1 MSMQSLIM
9 SNRRVTNFVM
19 SRMPASIWKRIG
31 KSKALKVF
39 KLASQT
45 VPAYRKLINNCL
57 PSTTKISSVD
67 DFNKLPIIDKKN
79 YINKYPLI
87 ERIIGGKMTGKYTV
101 EKSASTTG
109 GSYFWPRLPEE
120 DEMFP
125 KYIEY
130 SFVQFYSIDKKSTLV
145 IMTLALGTWTSG
157 EKMAQALRLTATSN
171 KNYKM
176 TVVTPGANA
185 EEVIEIVKNL
195 SDQYDQTVIVG
206 YPPFVKTVIDEGEK
220 EGIDWRSL
228 NLRLGLGGEG
238 YSEKWREY
246 MAEKIGLPKNDL
258 MGIAGGYGAADIG
271 MTIGREYPITIL
283 IRKLACRDK
292 KLAKALFGT
301 SELQPSFL
309 QYNPSGCYIEEIN
322 NELVFT
328 VLSGVPLVRY
338 NIHDRGGVKS
348 FEKVMKIAKNHGY
361 NIEKELKKFGY
372 TPEDVWHL
380 PFFYV
385 FGRSDGTIS
394 VGGANIYPENVDT
407 ALYTPQT
414 TMINAYKLTTI
425 TDKEMNT
432 RPAILIELDKNYKF
446 VTKDEIKDLKNKLHD
461 IFMKSMMEMNGD
473 FRDAFRVDPK
483 CLNLIIKVYPYNSAP
498 FIEDKKK
505 IKRKYILEKTA
516 V

>member
-9 SNRRVTNFVM
+9 SNKKVTNFVM
-19 SRMPASIWKRIG
+19 PRIPASFWEKIG
-31 KSKALKVF
+31 EKKAIKIF
-39 KLASQT
+39 KIAAKL
-45 VPAYRKLINNCL
+45 VPSYRKTINN
-57 PSTTKISSVD
+57 SGVKIDKINSVN

-79 YINKYPLI
+79 YIVKYPLI
-87 ERIIGGKMTGKYTV
+87 ERVLGGKLDGKYTV
-101 EKSASTTG
+101 EKSASTSG

-130 SFVQFYSIDKKSTLV
+130 SFVQFYGIDKKSTLV

-157 EKMAQALRLTATSN
+157 EKMAQALRLTATS
-171 KNYKM
+171 KKKYKM
-176 TVVTPGANA
+176 TVVTPGANV

-206 YPPFVKTVIDEGEK
+206 YPPFVKTVVDEGEK
-220 EGIDWRSL
+220 EGIDWKSL

-246 MAEKIGLPKNDL
+246 MAEKIGLPKKDL

-271 MTIGREYPITIL
+271 MSIGREYPITIL

-301 SELQPSFL
+301 SELEPSFL
-309 QYNPSGCYIEEIN
+309 QYNPGSCYIEEVKG
-322 NELVFT
+322 ELVFT
-328 VLSGVPLVRY
+328 VLSGVPLIRY

-348 FEKVMKIAKNHGY
+348 FEKVMAIVRKHGY
-361 NIEKELKKFGY
+361 KIKRELKKFGY

-407 ALYTPQT
+407 ALYTVQT
-414 TMINAYKLTTI
+414 AMINTYKLTTI
-425 TDKEMNT
+425 FDKKMNI

-446 VTKDEIKDLKNKLHD
+446 ATKDEIKNLKNKLHN
-461 IFMKSMMEMNGD
+461 IFMKSMIEMNGD
-473 FRDAFRVDPK
+473 FRDAYRVDPK
-483 CLNLIIKVYPYNSAP
+483 CLNLIIKIYPYNSGP
-498 FIEDKKK
+498 FVEDKKK
-505 IKRKYILEKTA
+505 IKRRYILQKTA